1 MQRPVATP
9 WIWADP
15 HAEVPTYAVM
25 KWKAGALY
33 AGPADTALAFP
44 KVLVD
49 GSSMFMC
56 SRAEALR
63 LAVESKVEA

>member
-1 MQRPVATP
+1 MQRPVANP

-15 HAEVPTYAVM
+15 NTQEPTYAVM

-44 KVLVD
+44 SVLLD
-49 GSSMFMC
+49 GSSMLMC

-63 LAVESKVEA
+63 MAVESKVEA